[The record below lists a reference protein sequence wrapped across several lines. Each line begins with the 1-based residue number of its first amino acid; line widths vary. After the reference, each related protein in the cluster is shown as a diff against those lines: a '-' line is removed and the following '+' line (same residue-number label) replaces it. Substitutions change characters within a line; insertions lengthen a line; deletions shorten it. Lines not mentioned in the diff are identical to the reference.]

1 MYTIRV
7 CVHCVF
13 YHSRGG
19 GGGGEEGGGGGGGCT
34 QSMIVLRIYLYP
46 SGSLFL
52 LFTPAPHALPLFVA
66 LPLFSN
72 RINGCVS

>member
-19 GGGGEEGGGGGGGCT
+19 GGGGKRAEGVEG
-34 QSMIVLRIYLYP
+34 VVHR
-46 SGSLFL
+46 
-52 LFTPAPHALPLFVA
+52 A
-66 LPLFSN
+66 
-72 RINGCVS
+72 